1 MTKAKSRRTSN
12 VSLTPGVD
20 PVGPKHAKLLEFLAT
35 RGQVE
40 FDLKQVKRARQ
51 LLKDA
56 RAELLGPLPT
66 KTRATIIDG
75 WVRRITLS
83 CSEARELWPEI
94 AAAPPALARLEE
106 IEVLFDDDLEAWIE
120 VAASHPLRVT
130 RFYLNAEYVD
140 QDTGEIL
147 AEGEGTAR
155 TVAAAAALSYATELV
170 FELYFDDTSSFAAL
184 DLPELTTLWVR
195 SYTYGDE
202 TPDNR
207 VLGTLWQA
215 RCPQLRR
222 LGWETSGEIDP
233 AVALAAPSNITE
245 LGFWSSN
252 RVAVLEALVASR
264 PSLTAIGMADRD
276 RDEPD
281 DLDDDALRRLGEG
294 RRMFAPRCSYYRAF
308 NAGHRL
314 LHALER
320 EDEGAEHFAALRG
333 RNAHDADVHFQY
345 GNAVTDLYAKVDAY
359 CEALIV
365 DPDHLPSH
373 ANLGDTL
380 LDLGRPRIAI
390 PHVRRYLDA
399 NPTFAGGWRNMA
411 KAHRALGEEAEAH
424 AAEANIPPGEDDDDE

>member
-1 MTKAKSRRTSN
+1 M
-12 VSLTPGVD
+12 
-20 PVGPKHAKLLEFLAT
+20 GPKHARLLEFLAT

-40 FDLKQVKRARQ
+40 FDAKQVKRARQ
-51 LLKDA
+51 LLKEA

-66 KTRATIIDG
+66 NTRATIIDG

-83 CSEARELWPEI
+83 CREARELWPEI
-94 AAAPPALARLEE
+94 AAGPPALARLEE
-106 IEVLFDDDLEAWIE
+106 IEVLFDDELDAWVE
-120 VAASHPLRVT
+120 VARQHPLRVT
-130 RFYLNAEYVD
+130 RFHLNGEYVD
-140 QDTGEIL
+140 QDTGEVL
-147 AEGEGTAR
+147 AEGEGSGDM
-155 TVAAAAALSYATELV
+155 VAAAAALSYATELV
-170 FELYFDDTSSFAAL
+170 FELYIDDTSSFAAL

-195 SYTYGDE
+195 SNTYSEDGLD
-202 TPDNR
+202 DR

-215 RCPQLRR
+215 RCPRLRR
-222 LGWETSGEIDP
+222 LGWEASGAIDP

-245 LGFWSSN
+245 LGVWSSN
-252 RVAVLEALVASR
+252 RVAVLEALVANR

-276 RDEPD
+276 SDEPD

-320 EDEGAEHFAALRG
+320 EADGAEHFAALRG
-333 RNAHDADVHFQY
+333 RHAHHANVHFQY
-345 GNAVTDLYAKVDAY
+345 GNALTDLYAKVDAY

-373 ANLGDTL
+373 ANLGNTL
-380 LDLGRPRIAI
+380 LALGRPAIAI

-399 NPTFAGGWRNMA
+399 NPTFAGGWRNLA
-411 KAHRALGEEAEAH
+411 RAHRALGEEAEAL
-424 AAEANIPPGEDDDDE
+424 AAEANVPPDEDDE

>member
-1 MTKAKSRRTSN
+1 
-12 VSLTPGVD
+12 VD

-66 KTRATIIDG
+66 KTTATIIDG

-83 CSEARELWPEI
+83 CREARELWPEI

-106 IEVLFDDDLEAWIE
+106 IEVLFDDELDAWVE
-120 VAASHPLRVT
+120 VAARHPLRVT
-130 RFYLNAEYVD
+130 RFHLNGEYVN

-147 AEGEGTAR
+147 AEGEGSADM
-155 TVAAAAALSYATELV
+155 VAAAAALSYATELV
-170 FELYFDDTSSFAAL
+170 FELYFDETSSLAAL
-184 DLPELTTLWVR
+184 DLPELTTLWVD
-195 SYTYGDE
+195 SDTYMDE
-202 TPDNR
+202 APDNR

-222 LGWETSGEIDP
+222 LGWETSKAIDP

-252 RVAVLEALVASR
+252 RVAVLEALVANR
-264 PSLTAIGMADRD
+264 PSLTAIGMADRN

-294 RRMFAPRCSYYRAF
+294 RRMFGPRCTFHWAF

-320 EDEGAEHFAALRG
+320 EAEGAEHFAALRG
-333 RNAHDADVHFQY
+333 RNAHDADVHFQC

-411 KAHRALGEEAEAH
+411 KAHRALGEEAEAL
-424 AAEANIPPGEDDDDE
+424 AAEAKIPPDEDDDE